1 MLKIEKLYVTE
12 IDLCLETIRN
22 VNFHSHTVDSY
33 GLVCPVCNMKL
44 LAQKDSENTKQE
56 EMQLACRTCGAE
68 PDTETTLLF
77 TLSEATFSKTYIRVK
92 DGGEDGPCLPCPE
105 CSNE

>member
-1 MLKIEKLYVTE
+1 M
-12 IDLCLETIRN
+12 
-22 VNFHSHTVDSY
+22 
-33 GLVCPVCNMKL
+33 
-44 LAQKDSENTKQE
+44 
-56 EMQLACRTCGAE
+56 ACRTCGAE